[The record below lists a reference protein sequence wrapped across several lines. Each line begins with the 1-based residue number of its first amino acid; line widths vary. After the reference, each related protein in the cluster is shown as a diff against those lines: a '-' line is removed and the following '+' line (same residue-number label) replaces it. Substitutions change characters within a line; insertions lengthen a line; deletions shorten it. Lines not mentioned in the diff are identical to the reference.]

1 MDIKERTSEIM
12 NIFKKLKELNLGIT
26 SFAEFDE
33 FRAICNNFIRTGT
46 PVKGKIKV
54 LGTKRIITYN
64 FNKKVDCI
72 LKYDQDV

>member
-1 MDIKERTSEIM
+1 MEVRDRTSEIM

-26 SFAEFDE
+26 EFEEYKE
-33 FRAICNNFIRTGT
+33 FKQICNNFIRTGV

-54 LGTKRIITYN
+54 RGTKRIISYN

-72 LKYDQDV
+72 LKYDPEV